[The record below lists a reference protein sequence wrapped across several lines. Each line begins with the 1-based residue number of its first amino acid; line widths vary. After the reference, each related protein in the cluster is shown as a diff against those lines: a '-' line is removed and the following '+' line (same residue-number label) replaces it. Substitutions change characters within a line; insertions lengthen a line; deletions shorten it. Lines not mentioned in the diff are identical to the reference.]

1 MIIMNNH
8 VVFSCPSLS
17 FMLSFSPSRN
27 GDKLKSKQNKI
38 IKWQCWDQ
46 SNKTITKNKSRS
58 WKISRFDGKNC
69 LVGCNWNRWLKTR
82 LLNEVPLRDCLMLI
96 YWLIGV
102 ANSSA
107 IAIGIGIGIGIF
119 NDNVVNNYTRLRCE
133 EKARMHLN
141 TRGGC
146 EESHSNKNSQK
157 QNRLLS
163 FDHDPKF
170 G

>member
-1 MIIMNNH
+1 MRKGKESLMIIVM
-8 VVFSCPSLS
+8 
-17 FMLSFSPSRN
+17 R
-27 GDKLKSKQNKI
+27 
-38 IKWQCWDQ
+38 
-46 SNKTITKNKSRS
+46 
-58 WKISRFDGKNC
+58 
-69 LVGCNWNRWLKTR
+69 
-82 LLNEVPLRDCLMLI
+82 
-96 YWLIGV
+96 GV
-102 ANSSA
+102 EELH
-107 IAIGIGIGIGIF
+107 IGIGTGTF

-170 G
+170 GSRPGKILCGWRIARFVVHIQFPLALIEMDKPCAAVSL